1 MSILPTPFS
10 VRRRWD
16 GYLAGL
22 PDFQARLFVTAAGAG
37 LAVAL
42 IGAGLNALNN
52 QGTVQIGLAL
62 LMGAVAGTMLWFAKI
77 TGRYDIAAP
86 MTVAIV
92 FLGAF
97 SWMFLTGG
105 GTDRGMPA
113 LLVFA
118 VGFTGLILHGRTLWT
133 LVGLELAAYTGL
145 CLFASANP
153 EVVPPIPTASARVTD
168 IIICV
173 TIAGLA
179 LAVTL
184 HLLLRVHARN
194 ASLLAG
200 KNAEL
205 EQIDQEKSEFLAMV
219 AHELNT
225 PLAVMRVH
233 LDDAAQNSIGAP
245 NGMDHTLR
253 TMTAENER
261 LSRLVSELRDISRI
275 SSGPMAVE
283 LQTEDLSAIIADV
296 LRTYQPLVARN
307 GNALVLARGGAHPLV
322 LVDAERVAQVL
333 VNLLS
338 NATLHTTDGTISVAV
353 SERDTVAEVTVTDT
367 GTGIAPEVQAHLFQR
382 IGRRHPAG
390 THSSRDA
397 GLGLGLIISRHIM
410 IAHGG
415 DIEIESGPG
424 GTTARLTFLLAG
436 R

>member
-1 MSILPTPFS
+1 MSFPPTPLS
-10 VRRRWD
+10 VRRSWHD
-16 GYLAGL
+16 FLVGL
-22 PDFQARLFVTAAGAG
+22 PDFQARLFMTAAGAG

-42 IGAGLNALNN
+42 IGAGLNALND
-52 QGTVQIGLAL
+52 QGTVQVFLPL
-62 LMGAVAGTMLWFAKI
+62 LMAAVAGTMMWFARI
-77 TGRYDIAAP
+77 TGRYAIAGP
-86 MTVAIV
+86 VTVAIV
-92 FLGAF
+92 FVGAF

-105 GTDRGMPA
+105 GTDGGMPA

-118 VGFTGLILHGRTLWT
+118 VAFTGIILHGRTLWT
-133 LVGLELAAYTGL
+133 LVGIELAVYTGL
-145 CLFASANP
+145 GLFALANP
-153 EVVPPIPTASARVTD
+153 GAVPPIPTAPARVTD
-168 IIICV
+168 VIICV
-173 TIAGLA
+173 TIAGPA
-179 LAVTL
+179 LAGTL

-205 EQIDQEKSEFLAMV
+205 EQIDKERSEFLAMV

-233 LDDAAQNSIGAP
+233 LDDAALNSVGAP
-245 NGMDHTLR
+245 NGMHHTLR
-253 TMTAENER
+253 VMTAENER
-261 LSRLVSELRDISRI
+261 LSRLVGQLRDISRI

-283 LQTEDLSAIIADV
+283 LQAEDLSAIIAGV

-338 NATLHTTDGTISVAV
+338 NATRHTTDGTISVAV
-353 SERDTVAEVTVTDT
+353 SERGKVAEVTVTDT
-367 GTGIAPEVQAHLFQR
+367 GTGIAPEVLAHLFQR
-382 IGRRHPAG
+382 IGRRHPTG
-390 THSSRDA
+390 IHSSRDA
-397 GLGLGLIISRHIM
+397 GLGLGLIISQHIM
-410 IAHGG
+410 TAHGG
-415 DIEIESGPG
+415 AIEIESGPG

>member
-1 MSILPTPFS
+1 MSIPPTQLS
-10 VRRRWD
+10 VGRRWHD
-16 GYLAGL
+16 FFTGL
-22 PDFQARLFVTAAGAG
+22 PDFQARLFVTAVGAG
-37 LAVAL
+37 IVVAL
-42 IGAGLNALNN
+42 IGAGLNALND
-52 QGTVQIGLAL
+52 QGTVQILLPL
-62 LMGAVAGTMLWFAKI
+62 LMGAVAGTMMWFAWI

-86 MTVAIV
+86 VTVAIV

-105 GTDRGMPA
+105 GTDGGMPA

-118 VGFTGLILHGRTLWT
+118 VAFTGLILHGRTLWT
-133 LVGLELAAYTGL
+133 LVGIELAVYTAL
-145 CLFASANP
+145 SVFAFANP
-153 EVVPPIPTASARVTD
+153 GVVPPIPTASARVTD
-168 IIICV
+168 VIICV

-205 EQIDQEKSEFLAMV
+205 EQIDEEKSEFLAMV

-233 LDDAAQNSIGAP
+233 LDDAALASDGAP
-245 NGMDHTLR
+245 PGMHHTLGV
-253 TMTAENER
+253 MTAENER
-261 LSRLVSELRDISRI
+261 LSRLVGQLRDISRI
-275 SSGPMAVE
+275 NSGPMAVE
-283 LQTEDLSAIIADV
+283 LQTEDLSVIIADV
-296 LRTYQPLVARN
+296 LRAYQPLVARN
-307 GNALVLARGGAHPLV
+307 GNTLVLARGGSHPLV

-338 NATLHTTDGTISVAV
+338 NATRHTTDGTITVAV
-353 SERDTVAEVTVTDT
+353 HERGKVAEVTVTDT
-367 GTGIAPEVQAHLFQR
+367 GAGIAPEVQEHLFER
-382 IGRRHPAG
+382 IGRRSPSG
-390 THSSRDA
+390 IHSSRDA